1 MLDRPVWRTPR
12 VALPAPF
19 PHPARG
25 PVARGGPLARAVWV
39 RAVQSREAILVV
51 MLLGLAALAHGINMF
66 HLPYYENDEGTYMS
80 QAWAVISEGR
90 LAPYSYIY
98 DHAPLGWLQIAA
110 WTLLTGGFHTF
121 GMAENSGRVF
131 MLVLQVASTYL
142 VYRIARVVSASAAA
156 ATLAALLFALSPFAI
171 YYHRRVLLDNITT
184 FWMLL
189 AILLLVSD
197 RLSLRRVWLSALA
210 LACSILSKE
219 VTVFLIPVLAYFV
232 AARTDRAH
240 RPFAVAGWLAI
251 ALVACAQ
258 YILLAL
264 LKGEFF
270 PYHVLMPLRATGPI
284 GHGLLAALRW
294 HASLLLGGAHDHVSF
309 IDTLKWQAGRG
320 QDGGITNPRSKFW
333 QVTAL
338 WCRDD
343 PLLVMGGTAC
353 ALASVL
359 LIKTQRAVGV
369 LGLATFAFW
378 AFYARGGEVLDFYLV
393 PALPLLALNIAAIV
407 ALGLRAAAPGT
418 AMARLLRLGLHG
430 RRALPLLVV
439 TLCVA
444 GGLAGGYTSP
454 RLGFAADPATL
465 WDKPQTDAQQRA
477 LAWVERT
484 IPARSKVII
493 DDYMW
498 VDLHDAAHPYPYA
511 HWYWKVDEDTAIGS
525 SVFHKDWRTIDYI
538 VATPQLRYN
547 VLEERLPI
555 VAAALAHATRMAH
568 FDTDAWAVDIYRVH
582 GASWQR
588 AQRSIVS
595 HKATGRRQRSGG
607 GSLGH
612 QGARHRT
619 HAAPHYWFDVCLSAC
634 PRPHHAK

>member
-12 VALPAPF
+12 VAIPAPLSR
-19 PHPARG
+19 PAMM
-25 PVARGGPLARAVWV
+25 PPV
-39 RAVQSREAILVV
+39 RALWAQAVRSREAILVAV
-51 MLLGLAALAHGINMF
+51 LLGLAALAHGVNMF

-80 QAWAVISEGR
+80 QAWSVISEGR

-131 MLVLQVASTYL
+131 MLVLQVASTYF

-156 ATLAALLFALSPFAI
+156 AALAALLFALSPFAI
-171 YYHRRVLLDNITT
+171 YYHRRVLLDNVTT

-240 RPFAVAGWLAI
+240 RPFAVAGWIAI
-251 ALVACAQ
+251 TLVACSQ

-270 PYHVLMPLRATGPI
+270 PYHVLMPPRATGPV

-294 HASLLLGGAHDHVSF
+294 HASLLLGGTHDHVSF

-320 QDGGITNPRSKFW
+320 KDGGIANPRSQFW
-333 QVTAL
+333 QVMAG

-343 PLLVMGGTAC
+343 PVLVLGGTAC

-359 LIKTQRAVGV
+359 MIRKRRAAGV

-378 AFYARGGEVLDFYLV
+378 AFYARGGVVLDFYLV

-407 ALGLRAAAPGT
+407 ALGLRAVAPGT
-418 AMARLLRLGLHG
+418 ATARMLRLGPHG
-430 RRALPLLVV
+430 YRGLAPIVIA
-439 TLCVA
+439 LCVA
-444 GGLAGGYTSP
+444 GGLVGGYTNP

-484 IPARSKVII
+484 IPSRSSVII
-493 DDYMW
+493 DDYIW
-498 VDLHDAAHPYPYA
+498 VDLHDTAHPYPYA

-525 SVFHKDWRTIDYI
+525 GVFHRDWRNIDYI

-547 VLEERLPI
+547 VLTERLPI
-555 VAAALAHATRMAH
+555 VTAALAHTTRVAH

-582 GASWQR
+582 GFSWQR
-588 AQRSIVS
+588 ARQSIAS
-595 HKATGRRQRSGG
+595 HQAAERRRGG
-607 GSLGH
+607 AVGVKH
-612 QGARHRT
+612 HGASHRT
-619 HAAPHYWFDVCLSAC
+619 RATSHYWFDVCLSAC
-634 PRPHHAK
+634 L